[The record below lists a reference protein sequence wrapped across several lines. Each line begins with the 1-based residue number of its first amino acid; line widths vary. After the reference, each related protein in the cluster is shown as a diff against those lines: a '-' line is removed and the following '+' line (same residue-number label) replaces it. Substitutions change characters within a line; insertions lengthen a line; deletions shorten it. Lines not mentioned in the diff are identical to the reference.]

1 LSLTLGILFGPEDT
15 EISIWFAR
23 WRTLKQRGTSL

>member
-15 EISIWFAR
+15 EISVR
-23 WRTLKQRGTSL
+23 HLVGSLL